1 MNNRNGI
8 VATLIVA
15 VFSFAGLNANA
26 DLIGLQKIWP
36 DIFSSGILV
45 NYDAA
50 TDAFSADGQASVL
63 ELANGGPSVSISNG
77 EFTLDAIVD
86 GTGAASSGTLV
97 IAGDV
102 TIPDVGAVSG
112 NLIEASLRSDVQS
125 FGFGEDA
132 GTFDLFEFRWDVT
145 GGLLQGLLLAEYNT
159 TTVETILDAEFGQ
172 GAGPAFSGSFESDF
186 TNAASFGPLGFGVS
200 DTFIPV
206 PGSFAMGMV
215 VMGGIMMQRR
225 RKAC

>member
-1 MNNRNGI
+1 MFTRNGI
-8 VATLIVA
+8 VASFIVA
-15 VFSFAGLNANA
+15 MFGLVGANANA
-26 DLIGLQKIWP
+26 ELIGLQKLWP
-36 DIFSSGILV
+36 DIFSSGIV
-45 NYDAA
+45 VTYDAN
-50 TDAFSADGQASVL
+50 TDAFAADGQASVL

-77 EFTLDAIVD
+77 QFTLDALID
-86 GTGAASSGTLV
+86 GTGTASSGTLV

-112 NLIEASLRSDVQS
+112 NLIEATLRSDVVS

-132 GTFDLFEFRWDVT
+132 GTFDLFEFRWDVV
-145 GGLLQGLLLAEYNT
+145 GGILAPLLASEFNT
-159 TTVETILDAEFGQ
+159 TTVETILDADFGQ
-172 GAGPAFSGSFESDF
+172 GAGPGFSGSFDSNF
-186 TNAASFGPLGFGVS
+186 TNALFPGVGFGVS

-215 VMGGIMMQRR
+215 VMGGIMMKRR